1 MSSEAL
7 GRRLTIVII
16 AVLCISVVVFAAVYG
31 QPTTDKGLGG
41 GCEWD
46 PDTWQV
52 VCEPTATPT
61 PTPVPPTAT
70 FTSVPPTE
78 VPTKPPTAVPTDTP
92 VPPTPTDTPTHTP
105 TPTTTPR
112 PTAPRP
118 TGWIETVPAKILVG
132 QSTLVTAGW
141 RNISGTATIRIG
153 NSSVLA
159 ASCASGGRSPTPP
172 TILAAQERQTL
183 YGCEVG
189 QTTVRLFGGN
199 RVLAIASV
207 EVLPTPKITDHTQVA
222 YRWLNIEW
230 TGGHSL
236 YGYSA
241 DWRPVGDADWRPL
254 TTSGGPGD
262 ERFRLASSN
271 SADVRGLTWNRLALR
286 PTIELKIVGRVGDLV
301 AESETYT
308 LTRQRPVVSG
318 HMPDH
323 TVQYTT
329 AVLPDSPLGTMID
342 DASSTASEWVAGYD
356 YLWMCSTACDENT
369 DRKVVTL
376 KVADSGCDGNP
387 ACVTNP
393 HPYRGTVLGSPE
405 LELDRLR
412 DLLLLSV
419 AAADAIDYAWT
430 NDETEHGKT
439 DDDGNKLLWVKAVV
453 RHEFGH
459 TFGLLDTPANTYV
472 GLMDA
477 SNIISK
483 KYPDAILTI
492 QETDYRIL
500 EQLYKGHTPDQ
511 DW

>member
-1 MSSEAL
+1 M
-7 GRRLTIVII
+7 
-16 AVLCISVVVFAAVYG
+16 
-31 QPTTDKGLGG
+31 
-41 GCEWD
+41 
-46 PDTWQV
+46 
-52 VCEPTATPT
+52 
-61 PTPVPPTAT
+61 
-70 FTSVPPTE
+70 
-78 VPTKPPTAVPTDTP
+78 
-92 VPPTPTDTPTHTP
+92 
-105 TPTTTPR
+105 
-112 PTAPRP
+112 
-118 TGWIETVPAKILVG
+118 
-132 QSTLVTAGW
+132 
-141 RNISGTATIRIG
+141 
-153 NSSVLA
+153 LA

-236 YGYSA
+236 YRYSA

-262 ERFRLASSN
+262 ERFRLTSSN
-271 SADVRGLTWNRLALR
+271 SADVRGITWWQLTLR

-329 AVLPDSPLGTMID
+329 AVLPDSPLGTMIN
-342 DASSTASEWVAGYD
+342 DASSTASEWVARHDD
-356 YLWMCSTACDENT
+356 YLWMCSTACYENT

-376 KVADSGCDGNP
+376 KVADSGCELKGP
-387 ACVTNP
+387 ACVVP
-393 HPYRGTVLGSPE
+393 SPPWRGDHGTPRISVAFN
-405 LELDRLR
+405 RNMI
-412 DLLLLSV
+412 LLSDD
-419 AAADAIDYAWT
+419 AAAEEGYAWT
-430 NDETEHGKT
+430 DDETQHGT
-439 DDDGNKLLWVKAVV
+439 IDDDNNKLLWVKAVV

-459 TFGLLDTPANTYV
+459 TFGLLDTPADTYV